1 MNEKKIQRVFYK
13 CAAALVVLFFIGF
26 LIVLPLDVIA
36 QCSKDSVFNTFIAVG
51 GIVLL
56 GVFGLFF
63 ILGRVLIHRKHL
75 QNIPKAYIPLLQ
87 TDIPN
92 KNVWTLIWGDLKLTN
107 QLSAFFMKPDRA
119 IIHDGLSPPEYVYKE
134 HTRLVKSGTDSD
146 IFADK
151 VTLDSDTTGSSIKSQ
166 TDNSLVFDDLP
177 PSTNYE
183 AVLKVLF
190 DKLKYEG
197 TLSNSFNIKNED
209 FLGITFEEYI
219 NKIKKRVQQYN
230 FRYTGTFSPA
240 VSRESFLYAKHEEA
254 SDAFLRND
262 MSFDFDEY
270 LVLYHKLRFSGKP
283 ISCKDFKNFLDLT
296 LRLFKIYAVKFTSA
310 DQDSRLEDPSEST
323 SSNGESN
330 IFRTDTGS
338 SIASES
344 DGSVHSLSSSRNSGE
359 TSGTHIQPIQ
369 QRSAIHGYYPSSMP
383 RTANMSPL
391 YSTNTGYSFES
402 VRKRF

>member
-1 MNEKKIQRVFYK
+1 MNEKKLQRIFYK
-13 CAAALVVLFFIGF
+13 CAAALIVLFFIGF

-36 QCSKDSVFNTFIAVG
+36 QCSKNSVFDTFIAVG
-51 GIVLL
+51 GMVLI
-56 GVFGLFF
+56 GVFGLFY

-107 QLSAFFMKPDRA
+107 QLSTFFMKPDRA
-119 IIHDGLSPPEYVYKE
+119 IIHDGLSPPEYLYKE
-134 HTRLVKSGTDSD
+134 HNRLAKSCTDSD
-146 IFADK
+146 LFADK
-151 VTLDSDTTGSSIKSQ
+151 ITIDSETTGSSTKSQ
-166 TDNSLVFDDLP
+166 TDTSLVFDDLP

-219 NKIKKRVQQYN
+219 NKIKKRVQQFN
-230 FRYTGTFSPA
+230 FRDMNMFSPA
-240 VSRESFLYAKHEEA
+240 VSRESFLYAKHEDP
-254 SDAFLRND
+254 SDDFLKND

-270 LVLYHKLRFSGKP
+270 LALYHKLRFSGKP
-283 ISCKDFKNFLDLT
+283 ITCKDFKKFLDLT
-296 LRLFKIYAVKFTSA
+296 LRLFKIYAVNFTSA
-310 DQDSRLEDPSEST
+310 DQDSKRDDSSEAT
-323 SSNGESN
+323 SWNDESN

-338 SIASES
+338 SVASES
-344 DGSVHSLSSSRNSGE
+344 DASVHSLTSSRTSGE
-359 TSGTHIQPIQ
+359 SPGTHVQPIH
-369 QRSAIHGYYPSSMP
+369 QRSAIHGYYPSTMP